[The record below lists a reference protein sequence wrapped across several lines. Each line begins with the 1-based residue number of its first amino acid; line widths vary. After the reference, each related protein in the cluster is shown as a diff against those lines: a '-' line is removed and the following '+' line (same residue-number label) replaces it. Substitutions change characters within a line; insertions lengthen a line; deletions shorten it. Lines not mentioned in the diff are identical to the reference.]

1 MARVLSRTTQPILG
15 HGACRKQKGAA
26 GVLLA
31 VLLLSGCSEGGK
43 GQKLA
48 ERIGCS
54 GSYEAVTTDALGVQE
69 VGRCTF
75 RDYELSLVT
84 FANNGGRNS
93 YICSTCGFDVDTDAA
108 AIEQAARRFG
118 GRFVA
123 GDRYLIKVPNA
134 AADRLQ
140 RRPRLDGKRRRGWI
154 NRAEPRPN
162 GVYHGFVL

>member
-1 MARVLSRTTQPILG
+1 MARVPSRTNEPILG
-15 HGACRKQKGAA
+15 HGARRKQKGAA

-31 VLLLSGCSEGGK
+31 VAFICGCSDGGK
-43 GQKLA
+43 GTQDSRSKLA

-54 GSYEAVTTDALGVQE
+54 SSYEAVTTDALGVQE
-69 VGRCTF
+69 VGMCSF

-84 FANNGGRNS
+84 FANNGVRNS
-93 YICSTCGFDVDTDAA
+93 YICSTCGFDADTDAA

-134 AADRLQ
+134 AAEQAVREAL
-140 RRPRLDGKRRRGWI
+140 R
-154 NRAEPRPN
+154 
-162 GVYHGFVL
+162 

>member
-1 MARVLSRTTQPILG
+1 MVRVLSRTTQPILG
-15 HGACRKQKGAA
+15 HGAGRKHKGAA

-31 VLLLSGCSEGGK
+31 VFVVSGCSEDSK

-48 ERIGCS
+48 ERVGCS

-75 RDYELSLVT
+75 RGYELSLVT
-84 FANNGGRNS
+84 FANNGVRNS
-93 YICSTCGFDVDTDAA
+93 YICSTCGFEVGTDAA
-108 AIEQAARRFG
+108 AIEKAARRFG

-134 AADRLQ
+134 AAEQAVKDAL
-140 RRPRLDGKRRRGWI
+140 G
-154 NRAEPRPN
+154 
-162 GVYHGFVL
+162 